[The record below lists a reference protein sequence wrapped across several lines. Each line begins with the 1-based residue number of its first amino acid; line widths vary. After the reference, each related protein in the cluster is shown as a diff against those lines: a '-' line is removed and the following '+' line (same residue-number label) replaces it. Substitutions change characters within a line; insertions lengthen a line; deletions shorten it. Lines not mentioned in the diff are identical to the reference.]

1 MTLAYGFT
9 SLGSSVRYVP
19 SISPSGASVSVP
31 LPILSPEKSR
41 NTYRATKVMPQ
52 AHIHMPMPCDATPR
66 HAMQHAHHLL
76 RSDPSLPSSQA
87 FDRFDR
93 YRQSCQLAAT
103 ARTNGQTRRR
113 SRATQT
119 VDTQGHAGPRIAHRQ
134 LIYTNAVAV
143 AVRRRSA
150 FAA

>member
-1 MTLAYGFT
+1 VTLAYGFT
-9 SLGSSVRYVP
+9 SLGSTVRYVP
-19 SISPSGASVSVP
+19 SISPSDASVSVP

-52 AHIHMPMPCDATPR
+52 AHIHIPMPRHAT
-66 HAMQHAHHLL
+66 AMQHAHHLL

-87 FDRFDR
+87 FDRSDR
-93 YRQSCQLAAT
+93 YKQRCQLAAT
-103 ARTNGQTRRR
+103 ARTDGQTRRR

-119 VDTQGHAGPRIAHRQ
+119 VDTQGLAGPRIAHRQ
-134 LIYTNAVAV
+134 LIYTTAVAV